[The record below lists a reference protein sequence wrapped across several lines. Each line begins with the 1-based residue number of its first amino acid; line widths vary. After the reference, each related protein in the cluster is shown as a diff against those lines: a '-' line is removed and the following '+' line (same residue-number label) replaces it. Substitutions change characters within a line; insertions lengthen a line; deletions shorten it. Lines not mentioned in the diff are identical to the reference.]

1 MKDGKAAIYF
11 SSNEYGYDEGST
23 KNAAL
28 ILDFDLNLLKTFLF
42 EVLKPCIVTEKR
54 EITGTKDV
62 TKVVEEFGGYFI
74 PETSQSDMEHR
85 RDAFILW
92 YYENN
97 KDYNPALS
105 IESLAA
111 SSIIEETTI
120 LISIPGNDY
129 VPYSEY
135 LKLRQ
140 LYLNADDI
148 WGYRYTY
155 GATVPVCDGNWETV
169 TWYDAAITN
178 LCTPRCIDVANL
190 NDWNGGVYL
199 PFSQTFFNDD
209 DKFEYV
215 RFIAGVDEKGE
226 NDITDSENHLGGI
239 HHFVRNVL
247 PVFSRPIVVAGPWPG
262 YTTVVGGRVR
272 SFSLTALS
280 S

>member
-1 MKDGKAAIYF
+1 MHRDR
-11 SSNEYGYDEGST
+11 
-23 KNAAL
+23 
-28 ILDFDLNLLKTFLF
+28 
-42 EVLKPCIVTEKR
+42 EKR
-54 EITGTKDV
+54 NHWYKDV

-74 PETSQSDMEHR
+74 PETSQSDMEQR